1 VVATISPVGRKAP
14 TPTAEEVL
22 DICREQAVRFIN
34 LQFTD
39 VMGIVKMV
47 TIPVE
52 VFPDVIEHGQWFD
65 GSSIAG
71 FARIA
76 ESDMYLMPDLS
87 TFNLIPWEAAPNTT
101 ARVICWVHR
110 PDGELFPGDPRNVLL
125 RQLERAAKLGY
136 SFNTG
141 PRQDQRAA
149 ARPCRIL

>member
-1 VVATISPVGRKAP
+1 MGGPQQSEEDTSVVATISPVGRKTPAP
-14 TPTAEEVL
+14 SAEAILEL
-22 DICREQAVRFIN
+22 CREQAVRFIN

-39 VMGIVKMV
+39 VRGIVKMV

-87 TFNLIPWEAAPNTT
+87 TFNLIPWDEAPTTT
-101 ARVICWVHR
+101 ARVI
-110 PDGELFPGDPRNVLL
+110 
-125 RQLERAAKLGY
+125 
-136 SFNTG
+136 
-141 PRQDQRAA
+141 
-149 ARPCRIL
+149 